1 MYNGYRM
8 LTCFPDI
15 VLAALIPLLILFHLI
30 CAPYTKVE
38 ESFNIQA
45 VHDILT
51 YGVHEFVFPAKS
63 GKLQLKDHYDHHTF
77 TGPVPR
83 TFVGSLTLAGASWPF
98 TKLLEEWNP
107 QIIGKVLQNGTC
119 ELANPASN
127 QVSPVR
133 AVLGLWNAACLV
145 YYRNGVES
153 AFGRTTANWF
163 VLFQASA
170 FHVMFYA
177 SRTLP
182 NFFAFG
188 LGTT

>member
-1 MYNGYRM
+1 MRH
-8 LTCFPDI
+8 LVDI
-15 VLAALIPLLILFHLI
+15 VIAALIPALILFHLI

-45 VHDILT
+45 THDILT
-51 YGVHEFVFPAKS
+51 NGVRDFLFPIGS
-63 GKLQLKDHYDHHTF
+63 GKLQLKDHYDHLTF

-83 TFVGSLTLAGASWPF
+83 TFVGALTLAGASWPF
-98 TKLLEEWNP
+98 IRFLEGVNP
-107 QIIGKVLQNGTC
+107 QIIGKSLEKGTRRWNIS
-119 ELANPASN
+119 LAN
-127 QVSPVR
+127 QVSSVR
-133 AVLGLWNAACLV
+133 AVLGLWNAFCLL

-153 AFGRTTANWF
+153 SFGRTTANWF
-163 VLFQASA
+163 VLFQACV
-170 FHVMFYA
+170 FHIMYYA